1 MAAPVT
7 SNATL
12 HPQDGWVLLSSN
24 APSAFLRVEFFPAH
38 IPVHLAW
45 GSSPPSQFGTAG
57 TGTVTFSTGVP
68 TAGQTVTIGSE
79 TYTFAASRTVPFTVA
94 IGGTNLVTA
103 TNFTAAVN
111 ADSALVSAA
120 DVSGVVT
127 VTSQLATSA
136 GDYAIATNATN
147 VAVSGAAMT
156 GAANANPGFRLPC
169 GGTHFDGAITG
180 NTYARIATNS
190 NDKVIIYAVSI

>member
-24 APSAFLRVEFFPAH
+24 APTAFLRVEYFPKH

-45 GSSPPSQFGTAG
+45 GSSPPSLAGTAG

-79 TYTFAASRTVPFTVA
+79 TYTFAATRTVPFTVA
-94 IGGTNLVTA
+94 IGGTNLITA
-103 TNFTAAVN
+103 TNFTAAVQS
-111 ADSALVSAA
+111 DSALVSAS
-120 DVSGVVT
+120 DTSGVVT
-127 VTSQLATSA
+127 LTSKVKTVGGNFALT
-136 GDYAIATNATN
+136 TNATN
-147 VAVSGAAMT
+147 VAVSGAALT
-156 GAANANPGFRLPC
+156 GGANPNVGFRIPC

-180 NTYARIATNS
+180 NTYARIASNS
-190 NDKVIIYAVSI
+190 NGEVVIYAFSN

>member
-24 APSAFLRVEFFPAH
+24 APTAFLRVEYFPKH
-38 IPVHLAW
+38 IPVHLSW
-45 GSSPPSQFGTAG
+45 GSSPPSLSGTAG

-68 TAGQTVTIGSE
+68 TAGQVVTIGSE
-79 TYTFAASRTVPFTVA
+79 TYTFAATRTVPFTVA
-94 IGGTNLVTA
+94 IGGTNLITA
-103 TNFTAAVN
+103 TNFTAAVQ

-127 VTSQLATSA
+127 VTSKVKNVA
-136 GDYAIATNATN
+136 GNYTLTTNGTN
-147 VAVSGAAMT
+147 VAVSGAVLT
-156 GAANANPGFRLPC
+156 GAANPNVGFRLPC
-169 GGTHFDGAITG
+169 GGAHFDGALTG

-190 NDKVIIYAVSI
+190 NDKVIIYAFSN